1 MIWWWYG
8 TSFLFFGRDL
18 RLFFSGVSNLMIQP
32 NFDISISSNLWA
44 SSRDL
49 LSLMLITIVFW
60 IYYQMLIMLG
70 ALLPLNTQWVMA
82 MVMAMSMVMAMVFN
96 KKNSTLLKL
105 ETNSGL
111 KEEGCDQYC
120 LYYKMRHYR
129 KYYLGEYLILLS
141 VLQVHTYSC
150 FYSRF
155 ATRVVR
161 RVARAEKYDNK

>member
-1 MIWWWYG
+1 M
-8 TSFLFFGRDL
+8 SFKQRFIVAHADHNCFL
-18 RLFFSGVSNLMIQP
+18 N
-32 NFDISISSNLWA
+32 
-44 SSRDL
+44 L
-49 LSLMLITIVFW
+49 LSDVDNVGCF
-60 IYYQMLIMLG
+60 
-70 ALLPLNTQWVMA
+70 ASAKHA
-82 MVMAMSMVMAMVFN
+82 MGNGNGNGNVNGNGNGISLFN

-129 KYYLGEYLILLS
+129 KYYLGEYLILLL

-155 ATRVVR
+155 ATRVQSFDEW
-161 RVARAEKYDNK
+161 RVPKNTTTSNRNGKHE